1 MDVSLQDLEA
11 AINWWRNRRPAQ
23 GESMTL
29 APEVAALAKPY
40 ALLIWRRQA
49 SLPAEQLSE
58 PARAA
63 LATWRSS
70 T

>member
-1 MDVSLQDLEA
+1 
-11 AINWWRNRRPAQ
+11 
-23 GESMTL
+23 MTL

-49 SLPAEQLSE
+49 SLPAEQLSDA
-58 PARAA
+58 ARTA
-63 LATWRSS
+63 LATWRSG